1 MMKLSE
7 RARAIKPS
15 PTFAVE
21 AKAREMRAR
30 GIDVIGFGAGE
41 PDFDTPE
48 HIRDAGIDAINSGFT
63 RYTPTAG
70 IPELK
75 EAIVAKLR
83 RDNGL
88 DYEPSQIIVSCGAK
102 HSLYNAFQV
111 LCGPGDEVIIPAP
124 YWVSYPD
131 QVRMSGAR
139 PVIVDTSST
148 DFKITPRVL
157 ADAITPRTR
166 AIILNSPSNPTGV
179 MYSQDEL
186 SAIAEIVVK
195 NDLFVVSDEIYER
208 LLYRGAEFVSIAALG
223 EEIKARTLVVNGV
236 SKTYAMTGWRI
247 GYAAGDSELISAM
260 NKIQSHSTSNPC
272 SISQRA
278 ALAAITG
285 PDEPVQYMVEQFRV
299 RGEYMHERLSGMPG
313 IECVE
318 PVGAFYCFPKV
329 SSYYGKSLAGEVVK
343 DSVSFADAI
352 LEKAHV
358 AVVAGAGFGTE
369 DYVRMSY
376 ATSLEKIKEG
386 LDRLEQAL
394 SEMK

>member
-7 RARAIKPS
+7 RAKAIRPS
-15 PTFAVE
+15 LTFAVE
-21 AKAREMRAR
+21 AKAREMRAK

-48 HIRDAGIDAINSGFT
+48 HIRKAGIDAINSGFT

-75 EAIVAKLR
+75 EAIVAKFQR
-83 RDNGL
+83 ENGL
-88 DYEPSQIIVSCGAK
+88 DYKPSQVIVSCGAK
-102 HSLYNAFQV
+102 HSLYNAFQA
-111 LCGPGDEVIIPAP
+111 LCGQEDEVIIPSP

-131 QVRMSGAR
+131 QVRMSGAK
-139 PVIVDTSST
+139 PVIIDTTST
-148 DFKITPRVL
+148 NFKITPEAL
-157 ADAITPRTR
+157 AEAITPRTR
-166 AIILNSPSNPTGV
+166 VIVLNSPSNPTGM
-179 MYSQDEL
+179 MYSEDEL
-186 SAIAEIVVK
+186 SAIADIVVEH
-195 NDLFVVSDEIYER
+195 DLFVLSDEIYER
-208 LLYRGAEFVSIAALG
+208 LLYRGAKFISIASLG

-247 GYAAGDSELISAM
+247 GYAAGDADLIAAM
-260 NKIQSHSTSNPC
+260 NRIQSHSTSNPC
-272 SISQRA
+272 SISQKA

-285 PDEPVQYMVEQFRV
+285 PDERIEHMVEQFRV
-299 RGEYMHERLSGMPG
+299 RGEYMHERLCSMPE

-329 SSYYGKSLAGEVVK
+329 SGFYGKSLGEVELE
-343 DSVSFADAI
+343 DSISFADAI

-369 DYVRMSY
+369 DYIRMSY

-386 LDRLEQAL
+386 LDRFEQAL
-394 SEMK
+394 NDMK

>member
-7 RARAIKPS
+7 RARAIRPS
-15 PTFAVE
+15 LTFAVE

-48 HIRDAGIDAINSGFT
+48 HVRKAGIDAINSGFT

-75 EAIVAKLR
+75 EAIVAKFQR
-83 RDNGL
+83 ENGL
-88 DYEPSQIIVSCGAK
+88 DYKPSQIIVSCGAK
-102 HSLYNAFQV
+102 HSLYNAFQA
-111 LCGPGDEVIIPAP
+111 LCGQEDEVIIPSP

-139 PVIVDTSST
+139 PVIIDTTST
-148 DFKITPRVL
+148 NFKVTSEAL
-157 ADAITPRTR
+157 AEAITPRTR
-166 AIILNSPSNPTGV
+166 VIVLNSPSNPTGM
-179 MYSQDEL
+179 MYTRDEL
-186 SAIAEIVVK
+186 TAIADIVVE
-195 NDLFVVSDEIYER
+195 NDLFVLSDEIYER
-208 LLYRGAEFVSIAALG
+208 LLYRGARFTSIASLG

-247 GYAAGDSELISAM
+247 GYAAGDADLIAAM
-260 NKIQSHSTSNPC
+260 NRIQSHSTSNPC
-272 SISQRA
+272 SISQKA

-285 PDEPVQYMVEQFRV
+285 PDEPIQHMVEQFRV
-299 RGEYMHERLSGMPG
+299 RGEYMHERLCGMPG

-329 SSYYGKSLAGEVVK
+329 SSFYGKSLGGVELK
-343 DSVSFADAI
+343 DSISFADAM
-352 LEKAHV
+352 LEKAHI

-369 DYVRMSY
+369 DYIRMSY

-386 LDRLEQAL
+386 LDRFEQAL
-394 SEMK
+394 HDMK

>member
-7 RARAIKPS
+7 RARAIRPS
-15 PTFAVE
+15 LTFAVE

-48 HIRDAGIDAINSGFT
+48 HIRRAGIDAINSGFT

-75 EAIVAKLR
+75 EAIVAKFQR
-83 RDNGL
+83 ENGL
-88 DYEPSQIIVSCGAK
+88 EYKPSQIIVSCGAK
-102 HSLYNAFQV
+102 HSLCNAFQA
-111 LCGPGDEVIIPAP
+111 LCGQGDEVIIPCP

-131 QVRMSGAR
+131 QVRMSGAT
-139 PVIVDTSST
+139 PVIIDTTST
-148 DFKITPRVL
+148 NFKITPEAL
-157 ADAITPRTR
+157 TEAITPRTR
-166 AIILNSPSNPTGV
+166 VIVLNSPSNPTGM
-179 MYSQDEL
+179 MYSEDEL
-186 SAIAEIVVK
+186 SAIADIVVEH
-195 NDLFVVSDEIYER
+195 DLFVLSDEIYER
-208 LLYRGAEFVSIAALG
+208 LLYRGTKFISIASLG

-247 GYAAGDSELISAM
+247 GYAAGDADLIAAM
-260 NKIQSHSTSNPC
+260 NRIQSHSTSNPC
-272 SISQRA
+272 SISQKA

-285 PDEPVQYMVEQFRV
+285 PDEPIEHMVEQFRV
-299 RGEYMHERLSGMPG
+299 RGEYMHERLCGMPK

-329 SSYYGKSLAGEVVK
+329 SGFYGKSLGGIELK
-343 DSVSFADAI
+343 DSISFADAI

-358 AVVAGAGFGTE
+358 AIVAGAGFGTE
-369 DYVRMSY
+369 DYIRMSY

-386 LDRLEQAL
+386 LDRFEQAL
-394 SEMK
+394 NDMK

>member
-7 RARAIKPS
+7 RARAIRPS
-15 PTFAVE
+15 LTFAVE

-48 HIRDAGIDAINSGFT
+48 HVRKAGIDAINSGFT

-75 EAIVAKLR
+75 EAIVAKFQR
-83 RDNGL
+83 ENGL
-88 DYEPSQIIVSCGAK
+88 DYKPSQIIVSCGAK
-102 HSLYNAFQV
+102 HSLYNAFQA
-111 LCGPGDEVIIPAP
+111 LCGQEDEVIIPSP

-139 PVIVDTSST
+139 PVIIDTTST
-148 DFKITPRVL
+148 NFKITSEAL
-157 ADAITPRTR
+157 AEAITPRTR
-166 AIILNSPSNPTGV
+166 VIVLNSPSNPTGM
-179 MYSQDEL
+179 MYTRDEL
-186 SAIAEIVVK
+186 TAIADIVVE
-195 NDLFVVSDEIYER
+195 NDLFVLSDEIYER
-208 LLYRGAEFVSIAALG
+208 LLYRGARFTSIASLG

-247 GYAAGDSELISAM
+247 GYAAGDADLIAAM
-260 NKIQSHSTSNPC
+260 NRIQSHSTSNPC
-272 SISQRA
+272 SISQKA

-285 PDEPVQYMVEQFRV
+285 PDEPIQHMVEQFRV
-299 RGEYMHERLSGMPG
+299 RGEYMHERLCGMPG

-329 SSYYGKSLAGEVVK
+329 SSFYGKSLGGVELK
-343 DSVSFADAI
+343 DSISFADAM
-352 LEKAHV
+352 LEKAHI

-369 DYVRMSY
+369 DYIRMSY

-386 LDRLEQAL
+386 LDRFEQAL
-394 SEMK
+394 HDMK

>member
-1 MMKLSE
+1 MKLSE
-7 RARAIKPS
+7 RARAIRPS
-15 PTFAVE
+15 LTFAVE

-48 HIRDAGIDAINSGFT
+48 HVRKAGIDAINSGFT

-75 EAIVAKLR
+75 EAIVAKFQR
-83 RDNGL
+83 ENGL
-88 DYEPSQIIVSCGAK
+88 DYKPSQIIVSCGAK
-102 HSLYNAFQV
+102 HSLYNAFQA
-111 LCGPGDEVIIPAP
+111 LCGQEDEVIIPSP

-139 PVIVDTSST
+139 PVIIDTTST
-148 DFKITPRVL
+148 NFKITSEAL
-157 ADAITPRTR
+157 AEAITPRTR
-166 AIILNSPSNPTGV
+166 VIVLNSPSNPTGM
-179 MYSQDEL
+179 MYTRDEL
-186 SAIAEIVVK
+186 TAIADIVVE
-195 NDLFVVSDEIYER
+195 NDLFVLSDEIYER
-208 LLYRGAEFVSIAALG
+208 LLYRGARFTSIASLG

-247 GYAAGDSELISAM
+247 GYAAGDADLIAAM
-260 NKIQSHSTSNPC
+260 NRIQSHSTSNPC
-272 SISQRA
+272 SISQKA

-285 PDEPVQYMVEQFRV
+285 PDEPIQHMVEQFRV
-299 RGEYMHERLSGMPG
+299 RGEYMHERLCGMPG

-329 SSYYGKSLAGEVVK
+329 SSFYGKSLGGVELK
-343 DSVSFADAI
+343 DSISFADAM
-352 LEKAHV
+352 LEKAHI

-369 DYVRMSY
+369 DYIRMSY

-386 LDRLEQAL
+386 LDRFEQAL
-394 SEMK
+394 HDMK